1 MADLIAG
8 TANAA
13 ATIIAETS
21 FNMYAGN
28 HSDLI
33 AIAIM
38 YLYTIEP
45 AKQEIKP
52 NNIERLPKKTSP
64 IITEA
69 SPTTSIPTP
78 ELMSA
83 KL

>member
-52 NNIERLPKKTSP
+52 TV
-64 IITEA
+64 
-69 SPTTSIPTP
+69 
-78 ELMSA
+78 
-83 KL
+83 